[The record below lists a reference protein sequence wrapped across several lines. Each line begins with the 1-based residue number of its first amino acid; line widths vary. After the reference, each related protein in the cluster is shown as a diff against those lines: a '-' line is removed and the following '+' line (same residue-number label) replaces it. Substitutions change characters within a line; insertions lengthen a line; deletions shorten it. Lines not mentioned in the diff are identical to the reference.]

1 MENKIS
7 GPTFKLAEGIAKL
20 HYTDLPQEV
29 IEKAKLLLLDYIG
42 YTLFACEKE
51 DFAEMIMSLIR
62 DLGGNSEA
70 TVLGYGIKTSTLLAS
85 FANGAMGHM
94 TELDD
99 THIGTASHPGD
110 SIIPA
115 ALALGERKKITGK
128 DLLLALVSGYEADLR
143 IGEAVQPTHVRRGFH
158 SSATI
163 NTFGAAIS
171 SGKVLDFNALQM
183 AGVMGLAGLQA
194 AGCFYYVTEKLTMP
208 KDFNTG
214 RAAMSGVLSALLI
227 AKGFQAG
234 KTILENDMGFC
245 KLYADPAHIKL
256 DKISYKVGEL
266 FKIMEMGHKFYSSCR
281 HIHAAI
287 DATFR
292 LVKENDIVINDITQI
307 NAKIYKTGA
316 LLVDDPKPW
325 LRDAQYGTRF
335 STQFNIALA
344 ILEGEAGILKL
355 LTHTYQ
361 KEKLN
366 DLRVRKLMKKIVV
379 IPDEELDKNYG
390 KARSTII
397 EIKTKYGDYT
407 CRIDHPKGDP
417 ENPGSYEEL
426 VRKFKTLSGNVLDA
440 ITQDQVIEVVCQLEK
455 VEDINKLTTLLVKKI
470 GHIG

>member
-1 MENKIS
+1 MENKTN
-7 GPTFKLAEGIAKL
+7 GATFKLAEGIAKL
-20 HYTDLPQEV
+20 HYADLPQEV
-29 IEKAKLLLLDYIG
+29 IEKTKLLLLDYIG
-42 YTLFACEKE
+42 YTLFAYEKE
-51 DFAEMIMSLIR
+51 DFAKMIISLIG

-70 TVLGYGIKTSTLLAS
+70 TVLSYGIKTSTLLAS

-115 ALALGERKKITGK
+115 ALALGERNKITGK
-128 DLLLALVSGYEADLR
+128 DLLLALVAGYEADLR

-171 SGKVLDFNALQM
+171 AGKVLNFNAQQM

-194 AGCFYYVTEKLTMP
+194 GGFFYFTNEKVTMP

-234 KTILENDMGFC
+234 KTVLENDMGFC
-245 KLYADPAHIKL
+245 KLYADPTQIKL
-256 DKISYKVGEL
+256 EKISDRVGEL

-287 DATFR
+287 DAT
-292 LVKENDIVINDITQI
+292 LELMEKNDISVDDITKI
-307 NAKIYKTGA
+307 NARIYKTGA
-316 LLVDDPKPW
+316 WIVDDPEPW

-344 ILEGEAGILKL
+344 ILEGKSGILKL
-355 LTHTYQ
+355 LDHAYQ
-361 KEKLN
+361 KEKLS
-366 DLRVRKLMKKIVV
+366 DLRIRNLMKKIVV
-379 IPDEELDKNYG
+379 ISDEELDKNYG

-397 EIKTKYGDYT
+397 EIETKHGNYT
-407 CRIDHPKGDP
+407 CRVDHPKGDP

-426 VRKFKTLSGNVLDA
+426 VGKFKTLSGNVLDSA
-440 ITQDQVIEVVCQLEK
+440 TQDQVIATVNQLEK
-455 VEDINKLTTLLVKKI
+455 VKDVNTLVGLLVKK
-470 GHIG
+470 

>member
-1 MENKIS
+1 MENKTN
-7 GPTFKLAEGIAKL
+7 GATFKLAEGIAKL
-20 HYTDLPQEV
+20 HYADLPQEV
-29 IEKAKLLLLDYIG
+29 IEKTKLLLLDYIG
-42 YTLFACEKE
+42 YTLFAYEKE
-51 DFAEMIMSLIR
+51 DFAKMIISLIG

-70 TVLGYGIKTSTLLAS
+70 TVLSYGIKTSTLLAS

-115 ALALGERKKITGK
+115 ALALGERNKITGK
-128 DLLLALVSGYEADLR
+128 DLLLALVAGYEADLR

-158 SSATI
+158 SSGTI

-171 SGKVLDFNALQM
+171 AGKVLNFNAQQM
-183 AGVMGLAGLQA
+183 AGLMGLAGLQA
-194 AGCFYYVTEKLTMP
+194 GGFFYFTTEKVTMP

-234 KTILENDMGFC
+234 KTVLENDMGFC
-245 KLYADPAHIKL
+245 KLYADPTQIKL
-256 DKISYKVGEL
+256 EKISDRVGEL

-287 DATFR
+287 DATLKLF
-292 LVKENDIVINDITQI
+292 KEHEIAVEDITKI
-307 NAKIYKTGA
+307 NARIYKTGA
-316 LLVDDPKPW
+316 WVVDDPEPW

-344 ILEGEAGILKL
+344 ILEGKSGILNL
-355 LTHTYQ
+355 LDHAYQ
-361 KEKLN
+361 KEKLS
-366 DLRVRKLMKKIVV
+366 DLRIRNLMKKIVV
-379 IPDEELDKNYG
+379 ISDEELDKNYG

-397 EIKTKYGDYT
+397 EIETKHGNYT
-407 CRIDHPKGDP
+407 CRVDHPKGDP
-417 ENPGSYEEL
+417 ENPGSYEEM
-426 VRKFKTLSGNVLDA
+426 VSKFRTLSGNVLDSA
-440 ITQDQVIEVVCQLEK
+440 IQDQVIATVKQLEK
-455 VEDINKLTTLLVKKI
+455 VKDINMLVGLLQKK
-470 GHIG
+470 

>member
-1 MENKIS
+1 MEHKTK
-7 GPTFKLAEGIAKL
+7 GATFKLAEGIAKL
-20 HYTDLPQEV
+20 SYKDLPKEV
-29 IEKAKLLLLDYIG
+29 IEKTKILLLDYIG
-42 YTLFACEKE
+42 YTLFAYEKE
-51 DFAEMIMSLIR
+51 DFAKMIISLIG

-70 TVLGYGIKTSTLLAS
+70 TVLSYGIKTSTLLAS

-115 ALALGERKKITGK
+115 ALALGERNRITGK
-128 DLLLALVSGYEADLR
+128 ELLLALVAAYEADLR

-171 SGKVLDFNALQM
+171 AGKVLNFNAHQM

-194 AGCFYYVTEKLTMP
+194 SGFFYFTNEKVTMP

-214 RAAMSGVLSALLI
+214 RAAMSGMLAALLI

-234 KTILENDMGFC
+234 RTVLENEMGFC
-245 KLYADPAHIKL
+245 KLYADPTQIKL
-256 DKISYKVGEL
+256 EKITDRVGEY
-266 FKIMEMGHKFYSSCR
+266 FKIIEMGHKFYSSCR

-287 DATFR
+287 DATLELFKKHEIA
-292 LVKENDIVINDITQI
+292 VEDITKI
-307 NAKIYKTGA
+307 NARIYKTGA
-316 LLVDDPKPW
+316 WIVDDPTPW

-344 ILEGEAGILKL
+344 ILEGKPGILKL
-355 LTHTYQ
+355 LDHAYQ
-361 KEKLN
+361 KEKLS
-366 DLRVRKLMKKIVV
+366 DSKIRELMKKIVV
-379 IPDEELDKNYG
+379 TPDEDLDKNYG

-397 EIKTKYGDYT
+397 ELATRHGDYSY
-407 CRIDHPKGDP
+407 RLDHPKGDP
-417 ENPGSYEEL
+417 ENPGSFEEMIS
-426 VRKFKTLSGNVLDA
+426 KFKTLSGNLVSCKGNESTSVVAA
-440 ITQDQVIEVVCQLEK
+440 IFRYC
-455 VEDINKLTTLLVKKI
+455 
-470 GHIG
+470 

>member
-7 GPTFKLAEGIAKL
+7 GPTFKLAEGLAKL
-20 HYTDLPQEV
+20 HYADLPQEV
-29 IEKAKLLLLDYIG
+29 IEKTKLLLLDYIG

-62 DLGGNSEA
+62 DLGGNPEA
-70 TVLGYGIKTSTLLAS
+70 TVLGYGIRTSVLLAS

-128 DLLLALVSGYEADLR
+128 DLLLALVAGYEADLR

-171 SGKVLDFNALQM
+171 SGKVLDFNAQQM

-194 AGCFYYVTEKLTMP
+194 AGCFYYLTEKLTMP

-234 KTILENDMGFC
+234 KTVLENDMGFC
-245 KLYADPAHIKL
+245 KLYADPSQIKL
-256 DKISYKVGEL
+256 DRISYKIGEL

-287 DATFR
+287 DAT
-292 LVKENDIVINDITQI
+292 LKLMKEHEIAVEYITKI

-316 LLVDDPKPW
+316 IAVDDPEPW

-335 STQFNIALA
+335 SAQFNIALA
-344 ILEGEAGILKL
+344 ILEGEDGISKL
-355 LTHTYQ
+355 LIHDCQ

-366 DLRVRKLMKKIVV
+366 DLKIRALMKKIVV
-379 IPDEELDKNYG
+379 IHDEELDKNYG

-397 EIKTKYGDYT
+397 DIETKYGNYT
-407 CRIDHPKGDP
+407 CRVDHPKGDP

-426 VRKFKTLSGNVLDA
+426 VIKFKTLSRNVLDTA
-440 ITQDQVIEVVCQLEK
+440 TQDQVIATVNQLEK
-455 VEDINKLTTLLVKKI
+455 AKDINILVGLLVKK
-470 GHIG
+470 